1 MAVEFDF
8 FILVLQWP
16 VTFCRTKN
24 CAKEPPNKWTIH
36 GLWPSNVVDCKHN
49 ESFQEKNIPDNTKA
63 FMIDIWPDL
72 TSKNGNRN
80 FWAYEWKKH
89 GTCADVDG
97 TRSLAGYFTKAVD
110 LAHRYSI
117 SSILENSNITPNATT
132 TYTIPAIEDGIV
144 LETKGKP
151 QILYKRLETDGKISN
166 WIFEVRLCLD
176 KTFNIINCNKNN
188 GKGRVLYPPPSS
200 PKHVKGGNKKICKN

>member
-1 MAVEFDF
+1 MIPFIYIIIIIISSACNQVMAVEFDF

-16 VTFCRTKN
+16 VTFCRIKN

-36 GLWPSNVVDCKHN
+36 GLWPSNVIYCEHN
-49 ESFQEKNIPDNTKA
+49 ESFQEKNIPENTKA
-63 FMIDIWPDL
+63 LMNDIWPDL

-80 FWAYEWKKH
+80 FWSDEWRKH

-117 SSILENSNITPNATT
+117 SSFLENSNITPNATT
-132 TYTIPAIEDGIV
+132 TYTI
-144 LETKGKP
+144 
-151 QILYKRLETDGKISN
+151 RN

-200 PKHVKGGNKKICKN
+200 PKHVKGGNKKNCKN